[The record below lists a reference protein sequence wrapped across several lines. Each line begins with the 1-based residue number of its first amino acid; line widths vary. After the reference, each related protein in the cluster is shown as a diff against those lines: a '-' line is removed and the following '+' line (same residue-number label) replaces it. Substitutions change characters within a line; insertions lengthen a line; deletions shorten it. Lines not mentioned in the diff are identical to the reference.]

1 MEGDKEAFKAKL
13 SKFLKVENIGD
24 VDVREDAP
32 GSWYYTRARMVSLV
46 TATAG
51 AAIYYTTDGTIP
63 TAANG
68 TRYTVPFAVSTGT
81 TLKAIAV
88 KAGMRDSAV
97 LTQPAAPPL
106 PQVATPVATKG
117 AAVANGARWHW
128 WTLKCATP
136 GAAIYYTD
144 DGTTPTAANGT
155 RYGDTHDKQGIT
167 VLDIDTLKAIAVKAG
182 MRDSAVLTQP
192 PVAPLR

>member
-1 MEGDKEAFKAKL
+1 MKRDTAAFTAKL
-13 SKFLKVENIGD
+13 LKFLGVEDVGD
-24 VDVREDAP
+24 ADVREDTP
-32 GSWYYTRARMVSLV
+32 GSWYYTRAQMVSLV
-46 TATAG
+46 TAVPG
-51 AAIYYTTDGTIP
+51 AAIYYTTDETIP
-63 TAANG
+63 SAANG
-68 TRYTVPFAVSTGT
+68 TRYTVPFAVNTGT

-88 KAGMRDSAV
+88 KGDW
-97 LTQPAAPPL
+97 TDNEPAAPR

-144 DGTTPTAANGT
+144 DGTTPSAANGD

-182 MRDSAVLTQP
+182 MTDSAVLTQP